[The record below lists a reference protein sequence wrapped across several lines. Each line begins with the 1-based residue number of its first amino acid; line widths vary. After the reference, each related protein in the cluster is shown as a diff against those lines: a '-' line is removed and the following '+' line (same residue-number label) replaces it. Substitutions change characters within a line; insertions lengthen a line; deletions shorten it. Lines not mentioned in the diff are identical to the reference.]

1 MDTELSGRLDKI
13 EKQVFS
19 KKKDFWEKLSLFT
32 PILIPVTIALVGWY
46 FTNQHNK
53 NQLEVQQINNENQLQ
68 VALINSNVGQSELIK
83 DFMQQLTSKDSAVKN
98 IAIEAILYAAP
109 NPGKRIVEIIANSG
123 DAKTREVA
131 NDALAGKRTDLVSN
145 LFSTQK
151 QIRIIAANEITSNWT
166 GDDRVLSS
174 IISRADNCLQN
185 KDSSPDCDNGVF
197 NSIVVLLSFPKQ
209 SLAAHKED
217 IKSLINKIP
226 GTSQL
231 TLAQASE
238 LKKKIDQ

>member
-1 MDTELSGRLDKI
+1 MDTELSTRLDKI
-13 EKQVFS
+13 EKQIFS
-19 KKKDFWEKLSLFT
+19 KKKDFWEKLPLFT

-83 DFMQQLTSKDSAVKN
+83 DFMQHLTSKDSAVKN

-109 NPGKRIVEIIANSG
+109 TPGKRIVEIIANSG

-151 QIRIIAANEITSNWT
+151 EIRIIAANEIMSSWT
-166 GDDRVLSS
+166 GDDRMLSA
-174 IISRADNCLQN
+174 IIARADNCLQN

-197 NSIVVLLSFPKQ
+197 NSIVVLLSFSKQ
-209 SLAAHKED
+209 LLSAHKEE
-217 IKSLINKIP
+217 IKGLINKIP

-231 TLAQASE
+231 TLTQGKE
-238 LKKKIDQ
+238 LRKKIEE